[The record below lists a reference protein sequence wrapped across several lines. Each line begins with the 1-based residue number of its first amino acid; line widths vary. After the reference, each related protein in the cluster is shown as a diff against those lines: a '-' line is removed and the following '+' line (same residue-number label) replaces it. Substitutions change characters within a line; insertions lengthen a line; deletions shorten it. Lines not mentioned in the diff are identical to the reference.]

1 MDLKIVPVTKE
12 NRAAAERLSVA
23 ENQKN
28 FIETVAECLRE
39 ADEIP
44 DWEPVVILDGETMV
58 GFSMYGY
65 MRMEKDPRLWFDRL
79 LIDKRYQHRGCGRKT
94 VEVMLERMEKE
105 FPGKDIYTSAYEDN
119 LTAIS
124 LYQSFGFRIN
134 GERDI
139 NGEKVMVL
147 HPRGNI

>member
-12 NRAAAERLSVA
+12 NRAAAEQLSVA
-23 ENQKN
+23 ENQKD

-65 MRMEKDPRLWFDRL
+65 MRMEKRPRLWFDRL
-79 LIDKRYQHRGCGRKT
+79 LIDRRYQRRGYGRKT
-94 VEVMLERMEKE
+94 VEAMLERMRAEY
-105 FPGKDIYTSAYEDN
+105 PGKDIYTSAYADN
-119 LTAIS
+119 HIAIS
-124 LYQSFGFRIN
+124 LYESFGFRVN
-134 GERDI
+134 GEKDI

-147 HPRGNI
+147 RPSEKN